1 MVARLSI
8 ALVEDNDDL
17 RELTAAA
24 LRAEGHEVVAL
35 SCAEELEDQAHG
47 VSADV
52 FLIDLGLPG
61 EDGFSLARRIRQ
73 VQPLVGIIIVSA
85 RSDLQDKVH
94 GYDSGA
100 DWYLPKPVPM
110 PELVAALSSFA
121 RRHQARRVET
131 DSPLGG
137 FCLRRRE
144 LQGPRSQVHL
154 TPSEEAL
161 LTAFAR
167 APSGKLETWQL
178 LELTGMGS
186 ADATK
191 TSLEVRITRLRKKL
205 VQVGAAESCLESI
218 RGVGYCLRAP
228 IQIIN

>member
-1 MVARLSI
+1 M
-8 ALVEDNDDL
+8 
-17 RELTAAA
+17 
-24 LRAEGHEVVAL
+24 
-35 SCAEELEDQAHG
+35 
-47 VSADV
+47 
-52 FLIDLGLPG
+52 
-61 EDGFSLARRIRQ
+61 
-73 VQPLVGIIIVSA
+73 GIIIVSA

-121 RRHQARRVET
+121 RRHQARKVET

-167 APSGKLETWQL
+167 APSGKLETWQM
-178 LELTGMGS
+178 LELTGMDS
-186 ADATK
+186 ANASK
-191 TSLEVRITRLRKKL
+191 ARLEVRIARLRKKL
-205 VQVGAAESCLESI
+205 VQAGASEHCLEPI
-218 RGVGYCLRAP
+218 RGIGYRLHAL
-228 IQIIN
+228 IQIIG